1 VNGRVDL
8 ISQAAYARRRGV
20 AKSAVAKAVA
30 EGRIS
35 LIGGKIDPA
44 VADIQWAKNT
54 RARADS
60 GRSGAQAG
68 DGGDGAALVAP
79 GASTAPES
87 APTQPPGEPGY
98 ADYRAIREK
107 ADAEMA
113 QRNNLKAA
121 GLVVERP
128 GIVRG
133 IHDVVHATRDACM
146 AVGQRAAP
154 KCVGL
159 TDARDIEQVIT
170 AEVRKALE
178 GFEARLL
185 ERLPP
190 LEAI

>member
-1 VNGRVDL
+1 MNGRVDL

-60 GRSGAQAG
+60 GRSSAQAG
-68 DGGDGAALVAP
+68 EGGAGVAP
-79 GASTAPES
+79 AAPGGSTAPES
-87 APTQPPGEPGY
+87 APAQPSGEQGY

-121 GLVVERP
+121 GLVVERA

-146 AVGQRAAP
+146 
-154 KCVGL
+154 CVQAG
-159 TDARDIEQVIT
+159 AGAHGRVCMH
-170 AEVRKALE
+170 AGAYVA
-178 GFEARLL
+178 
-185 ERLPP
+185 
-190 LEAI
+190 

>member
-1 VNGRVDL
+1 MNARVEL
-8 ISQAAYARRRGV
+8 ITQSAYARLRGV

-35 LIGGKIDPA
+35 LIEGKIDPT
-44 VADIQWAKNT
+44 VADIQWDKNT

-60 GRSGAQAG
+60 KRTGATTGGGAG
-68 DGGDGAALVAP
+68 DAPASTSNAASDTDTAAAAPQAP
-79 GASTAPES
+79 G
-87 APTQPPGEPGY
+87 Y
-98 ADYRAIREK
+98 NDYRTIREK

-159 TDARDIEQVIT
+159 ADAREIENIIT
-170 AEVRKALE
+170 TEFRKALE

-185 ERLPP
+185 EKLPP
-190 LEAI
+190 LESI